1 MNYSN
6 HPGNKEYRQL
16 LRKTRTPM
24 EVKLWKH
31 LCKRQV
37 DGYKFRQQHGFGP
50 YVLDFYCPELRL
62 CIELD
67 GEVHNTPE
75 AKQKDSERTEFLKY
89 NKIHVLRFKNEEVDK
104 NIETVIERI
113 RMYIEKI
120 KSTGSALST
129 CSDPQ
134 PPNLGGME
142 TGKWK
147 LIVLDDDP
155 TGIQTVHGCLLITR
169 WDEESVRLGFEDSE
183 PFFYILTN
191 TRAMTREEAA
201 RVTREAMEMVIKVN
215 QDYGY
220 HLIIVSRSDSC
231 LRGHFPLET
240 DVMRQ
245 CLVEHGYTVAEK
257 TPFCPA
263 FIEAGRVT
271 IEGIHYMRDGKQL
284 IPVSQ
289 TEFARDNV
297 FAYHTSILTEYI
309 KEKGA
314 NPDDYEIV
322 NAESYDELY
331 RYARHLTSALRLHP
345 SSLKHQPSAIVIRSS
360 SSLPKALSGISDIPL
375 LDRSILTP
383 QPSALTPQPSALS
396 PQPSPLTPLNP
407 GCFIV
412 GSHVKKT
419 TQQLE
424 QLLQAEGTCAIE
436 VDVQRILDD
445 AALLMSETLETIRQV
460 AEMGL
465 TPVVYTSRQE
475 IRLDD
480 ADQRQRLGQ
489 QVSDFLVDIVYRLP
503 FTPSYLVGKGG
514 ITSHDILTKGLGIT
528 SARVL
533 GQVIPSVPCV
543 MAPHFPYIIFPGNVG
558 NEESLRE
565 VYQKLKG

>member
-1 MNYSN
+1 
-6 HPGNKEYRQL
+6 
-16 LRKTRTPM
+16 M
-24 EVKLWKH
+24 EDGRWKM
-31 LCKRQV
+31 V
-37 DGYKFRQQHGFGP
+37 
-50 YVLDFYCPELRL
+50 
-62 CIELD
+62 
-67 GEVHNTPE
+67 
-75 AKQKDSERTEFLKY
+75 
-89 NKIHVLRFKNEEVDK
+89 
-104 NIETVIERI
+104 
-113 RMYIEKI
+113 
-120 KSTGSALST
+120 
-129 CSDPQ
+129 
-134 PPNLGGME
+134 
-142 TGKWK
+142 
-147 LIVLDDDP
+147 VLDDDP

-169 WDEESVRLGFEDSE
+169 WDEESVRLGFEDAE

-191 TRAMTREEAA
+191 TRAMTRDEAEQ
-201 RVTREAMEMVIKVN
+201 VTREAMEMVVKVN

-220 HLIIVSRSDSC
+220 RLIIVSRSDSC

-245 CLVEHGYTVAEK
+245 CLVEHGYSVYEK

-271 IEGIHYMRDGKQL
+271 IEGIHYMKDGKQL

-322 NAESYDELY
+322 DAESYDELY
-331 RYARHLTSALRLHP
+331 RFANHLTSDIIP
-345 SSLKHQPSAIVIRSS
+345 QTSSIVIRSS
-360 SSLPKALSGISDIPL
+360 SSLPKALSGISDQPL
-375 LDRSILTP
+375 LDRSILSHPTSARPSGRFLTP
-383 QPSALTPQPSALS
+383 EGISALRLAPSGQRALS
-396 PQPSPLTPLNP
+396 PLNP
-407 GCFIV
+407 GCFVV

-424 QLLQAEGTCAIE
+424 RLLQAEGTCAIE

-445 AALLMSETLETIRQV
+445 SALLMSETLDTIRQV
-460 AEMGL
+460 VEMGL
-465 TPVVYTSRQE
+465 TPVIYTSRQE

-480 ADQRQRLGQ
+480 ANQRQHLGQ

-514 ITSHDILTKGLGIT
+514 ITSHDILTKGLGIR

-558 NEESLRE
+558 NEDSLRE
-565 VYQKLKG
+565 VYLKLR

>member
-1 MNYSN
+1 M
-6 HPGNKEYRQL
+6 R
-16 LRKTRTPM
+16 
-24 EVKLWKH
+24 
-31 LCKRQV
+31 
-37 DGYKFRQQHGFGP
+37 
-50 YVLDFYCPELRL
+50 
-62 CIELD
+62 
-67 GEVHNTPE
+67 
-75 AKQKDSERTEFLKY
+75 
-89 NKIHVLRFKNEEVDK
+89 NE
-104 NIETVIERI
+104 
-113 RMYIEKI
+113 
-120 KSTGSALST
+120 
-129 CSDPQ
+129 
-134 PPNLGGME
+134 
-142 TGKWK
+142 KWK
-147 LIVLDDDP
+147 MVVLDDDP

-169 WDEESVRLGFEDSE
+169 WDEESVRLGFEDAE

-191 TRAMTREEAA
+191 TRAMTREDAEQ
-201 RVTREAMEMVIKVN
+201 VTREAMEMVVKVN

-220 HLIIVSRSDSC
+220 RLIIVSRSDSC

-245 CLVEHGYTVAEK
+245 CLVEHGYSVYPK

-271 IEGIHYMRDGKQL
+271 IDGIHYMKDGKQL

-322 NAESYDELY
+322 DAESYDELY
-331 RYARHLTSALRLHP
+331 RFARHLTSDII
-345 SSLKHQPSAIVIRSS
+345 HQTSDIRPQTSAIVIRSS
-360 SSLPKALSGISDIPL
+360 SSLPKAISGISDQPL
-375 LDRSILTP
+375 LDKSIL
-383 QPSALTPQPSALS
+383 
-396 PQPSPLTPLNP
+396 SPLTVNRSPLAP
-407 GCFIV
+407 GCFVV

-424 QLLQAEGTCAIE
+424 HLLQAEGTCAIE

-445 AALLMSETLETIRQV
+445 SALLMSETLDTIRQV
-460 AEMGL
+460 VEMGL
-465 TPVVYTSRQE
+465 TPVIYTSRQE

-480 ADQRQRLGQ
+480 ANQRQHLGQ

-514 ITSHDILTKGLGIT
+514 ITSHDILTKGLGIR

-558 NEESLRE
+558 NEDSLRE
-565 VYQKLKG
+565 VYLKLR

>member
-1 MNYSN
+1 M
-6 HPGNKEYRQL
+6 K
-16 LRKTRTPM
+16 
-24 EVKLWKH
+24 
-31 LCKRQV
+31 
-37 DGYKFRQQHGFGP
+37 
-50 YVLDFYCPELRL
+50 
-62 CIELD
+62 
-67 GEVHNTPE
+67 
-75 AKQKDSERTEFLKY
+75 
-89 NKIHVLRFKNEEVDK
+89 
-104 NIETVIERI
+104 
-113 RMYIEKI
+113 
-120 KSTGSALST
+120 
-129 CSDPQ
+129 
-134 PPNLGGME
+134 
-142 TGKWK
+142 KWK
-147 LIVLDDDP
+147 MVVLDDDP

-169 WDEESVRLGFEDSE
+169 WDEESVRLGFEDAE

-191 TRAMTREEAA
+191 TRAMTRDEAEQ
-201 RVTREAMEMVIKVN
+201 VTREAMEMVVKVN
-215 QDYGY
+215 QDYSY
-220 HLIIVSRSDSC
+220 QLIIVSRSDSC

-245 CLVEHGYTVAEK
+245 CLVEHGYSVYEK

-271 IEGIHYMRDGKQL
+271 IEGIHYMKDGKQL

-322 NAESYDELY
+322 DAESYDELY
-331 RYARHLTSALRLHP
+331 RFARHLTSDIIHQPSDLR
-345 SSLKHQPSAIVIRSS
+345 HQPSAIVIRSS
-360 SSLPKALSGISDIPL
+360 SSLPKAISGISDQPL
-375 LDRSILTP
+375 LDRSILSP
-383 QPSALTPQPSALS
+383 QPSAIIPQTSARPSGRFAPSGQRALS
-396 PQPSPLTPLNP
+396 PLNP

-424 QLLQAEGTCAIE
+424 HLLQAEGTCAIE

-445 AALLMSETLETIRQV
+445 SALLMSETLDTIRQV
-460 AEMGL
+460 VEMGL
-465 TPVVYTSRQE
+465 TPVIYTSRQE

-480 ADQRQRLGQ
+480 ANQRQHLGQ

-514 ITSHDILTKGLGIT
+514 ITSHDILTKGLGIR

-558 NEESLRE
+558 NEDSLRE
-565 VYQKLKG
+565 VYLKLR